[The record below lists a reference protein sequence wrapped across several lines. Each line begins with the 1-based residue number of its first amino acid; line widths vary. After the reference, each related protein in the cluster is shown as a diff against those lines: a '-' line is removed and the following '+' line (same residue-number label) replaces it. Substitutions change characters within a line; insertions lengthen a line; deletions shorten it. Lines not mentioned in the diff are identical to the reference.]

1 MLISP
6 LFLHYSAKY
15 IFNHSVFHAYL
26 YQMKSKKITLI
37 ITAAAVV
44 VGASVWFF
52 LTRNSNL
59 PKYIPNSALAVFK
72 INPLSIGRK
81 IDFDEIK
88 KLKSFESWKKEMVKN
103 DVKFMDAIEKPKESG
118 LSLTDNIY
126 IFTENDG
133 EKSDFTVGAVI
144 PVSNAENLKKFIEK
158 VAKNANMEY
167 EKDGDLHIMSQKEE
181 AQPEND
187 EMSEYSY
194 RYKPQVTTLVWND
207 EACLVYTT
215 RNNSKK
221 TAKKI
226 MKQTKEQSML
236 SMESFNNAESE
247 GGDASVFV
255 NYHKYVDLINKSAG
269 MQTLY
274 PEALKKFFDNIS
286 GSAFVI
292 NFNDNDITTET
303 FMYNK
308 DEKMAKEY
316 AFLQNTGLSEENM
329 EMLSPDGKLL
339 IGFGGMLNM
348 ETFFKMLKSLPKYKT
363 AIKEI
368 AQTSGLTE
376 SELETFLDGSIAF
389 ALTKLNTKQVEEMVY
404 NYEKFDMETGEFE
417 SSMQTVTKVVPV
429 MTAQIGIKD
438 EKLYK
443 KLIAQLEKMTNGMI
457 KENNGIIT
465 IPTGT
470 LFGNVSMT
478 MAKNKIVFTNDEES
492 AKILAK
498 NKTWNNQIDKTVAK
512 MFTTN
517 PSSAFL
523 DLKMSSYGEGTLKK
537 WMGISDENENFTQ
550 IKDVMSN
557 FSHIA
562 VTGNMKNST
571 AVIQFTESNDNTI
584 MSLFKIADKIST
596 AERKKRAEREARMR
610 ELESQL
616 NQEAIDSTMSDA
628 TMPDNVEPATID

>member
-1 MLISP
+1 
-6 LFLHYSAKY
+6 
-15 IFNHSVFHAYL
+15 
-26 YQMKSKKITLI
+26 MKSKKITLI

-81 IDFDEIK
+81 IDFDEVK

-133 EKSDFTVGAVI
+133 EKSNFTVGAVI

-181 AQPEND
+181 AQPADE

-194 RYKPQVTTLVWND
+194 RYKPQITSLVWND

-215 RNNSKK
+215 TNNCKK

-236 SMESFNNAESE
+236 SMESFNDAESE

-255 NYHKYVDLINKSAG
+255 NYSKYVDLITKNSG
-269 MQTLY
+269 MR
-274 PEALKKFFDNIS
+274 PIFPDVIKKFIDNVS
-286 GSAFVI
+286 GSAFVM

-303 FMYNK
+303 FIYNK
-308 DEKMAKEY
+308 DKKMAEEY

-348 ETFFKMLKSLPKYKT
+348 EAIFKMLKSIPNYKT
-363 AIKEI
+363 AMKEI
-368 AQTSGLTE
+368 ATTSGLTE
-376 SELETFLDGSIAF
+376 TELETLLDGSIAF

-404 NYEKFDMETGEFE
+404 DYEKFDMETGEFE

-443 KLIAQLEKMTNGMI
+443 KLLAQIEKMTNGMI
-457 KENNGIIT
+457 KENNGVIT

-470 LFGNVSMT
+470 PFGNVSMT

-498 NKTWNNQIDKTVAK
+498 NKTWNNQIDKTTASL
-512 MFTTN
+512 FTKY
-517 PSSAFL
+517 PSAGYF
-523 DLKMSSYGEGTLKK
+523 DLKMASYGEGTLKK
-537 WMGISDENENFTQ
+537 WMGISDENESFTLV
-550 IKDVMSN
+550 KEVMNN
-557 FSHIA
+557 FSNISA
-562 VTGNMKNST
+562 TGNMKNST
-571 AVIQFTESNDNTI
+571 IVLNFSEGKDNTI
-584 MSLFKIADKIST
+584 MRLFKIADTIST
-596 AERKKRAEREARMR
+596 ADRKKRAEREARMR

-616 NQEAIDSTMSDA
+616 NQEAIDSSMSEA
-628 TMPDNVEPATID
+628 TMPDNVEPVID